1 MPHRYVSPAAS
12 LRHDNCGWLALV
24 RESLECQKVPR
35 HHKEHTMYGSV
46 VTYLGTPEPLFRL
59 HRKARKAQAATTPIA
74 TAKPA
79 M

>member
-1 MPHRYVSPAAS
+1 
-12 LRHDNCGWLALV
+12 
-24 RESLECQKVPR
+24 
-35 HHKEHTMYGSV
+35 MYGTV
-46 VTYLGTPEPLFRL
+46 VSYLGTPEPLFRL